1 MKRLHVHIAVNDLES
16 STRFY
21 ASLFNSEPAV
31 IKEDYVKWMLDDP
44 RVNFAISN
52 RSSKTGLDH
61 LGIQAESEIE
71 LNEIKARLQN
81 AELPMRTE
89 ENTACC
95 YAKSNKHW
103 TMDPNGIAWETFHS
117 MQALEMYNMDES
129 KSEEQGSACCKPA
142 DSAKGVSASACC

>member
-1 MKRLHVHIAVNDLES
+1 MKRLHIHIAVSDLES

-21 ASLFNSEPAV
+21 SSLFNSEPAV
-31 IKEDYVKWMLDDP
+31 MKDDYVKWMLDDP

-52 RSSKTGLDH
+52 RSSKD
-61 LGIQAESEIE
+61 
-71 LNEIKARLQN
+71 RLQN

-117 MQALEMYNMDES
+117 MQALEMYGLTESANDETG
-129 KSEEQGSACCKPA
+129 QTGSACCKPVESPKA
-142 DSAKGVSASACC
+142 TSSSACC

>member
-1 MKRLHVHIAVNDLES
+1 MKRLHVHIAVSDLES
-16 STRFY
+16 STQFY
-21 ASLFNSEPAV
+21 SSLFNTEPAV
-31 IKEDYVKWMLDDP
+31 KKPDYVKWMLDDP

-52 RSSKTGLDH
+52 RGSKIGLDH
-61 LGIQAESEIE
+61 LGIQAENESE
-71 LNEIKARLQN
+71 LNEIKTRLQN

-117 MQALEMYNMDES
+117 MQALEMYGLNES
-129 KSEEQGSACCKPA
+129 EKGEQNAACCKPA
-142 DSAKGVSASACC
+142 TPTKEVSASSCC